1 MTTTARDT
9 FSVYHSM
16 FMDDLEAANK
26 APKTLEAYG
35 IAVRQLGVFLR
46 STGMPLEPA
55 SLTGEHLREFMRY
68 LGRPKPEGL
77 ALGDATRNQRFKALA
92 AFFKFL
98 KANDEITE
106 SPLKNLRAPAVP
118 LKMVPVIKMSD
129 INKLMRS
136 LSGSDYDS
144 RLDKAMVSLFID
156 CGFRISEMV
165 SMRLSKLNV
174 DEREVTVFGKGR
186 KERRVKFT
194 VETRKDLNRYLLKRV
209 AHEQA
214 SSDFLWLGQRGP
226 LSRSGTYRRI
236 VGRCNDAGLPP
247 VHPHML
253 RHTMVHEYLHNGGNE
268 GDLMKVTGWTTRA
281 MVDRYGASAASQRAM
296 DAHDTFSPRKLL
308 KY

>member
-1 MTTTARDT
+1 MTTKTRDT
-9 FSVYHSM
+9 FSVYHQM
-16 FMDDLEAANK
+16 FLDDLEAANK

-35 IAVRQLGVFLR
+35 IAVRQLGDFLR
-46 STGMPLEPA
+46 STGMPLEPD

-68 LGRPKPEGL
+68 LGTEKK
-77 ALGDATRNQRFKALA
+77 LGDSTRNQRFRALA

-98 KANDEITE
+98 KANDEIRE

-118 LKMVPVIKMSD
+118 TKLVPVIKMSD
-129 INKLMRS
+129 IDKLLRS
-136 LSGSDYDS
+136 LSGPDYDA
-144 RLDKAMVSLFID
+144 RMDKAMISLFID

-165 SMRLSKLNV
+165 SMRLSKLDI

-194 VETRKDLNRYLLKRV
+194 TETRKDLNRYLLKRA
-209 AHEQA
+209 AHDRA
-214 SSDFLWLGQRGP
+214 DSDFLWLGQRGP
-226 LSRSGTYRRI
+226 LSRSGMYRRI
-236 VGRCNDAGLPP
+236 VSRCVTAGLPP